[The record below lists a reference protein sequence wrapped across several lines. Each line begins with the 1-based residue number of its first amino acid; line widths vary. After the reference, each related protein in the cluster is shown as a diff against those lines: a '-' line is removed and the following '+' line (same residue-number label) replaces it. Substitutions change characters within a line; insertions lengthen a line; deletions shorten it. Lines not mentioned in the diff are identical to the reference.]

1 MDNFN
6 GQNDPGVAFLL
17 AFNYIR
23 ETSNAQDALAFITD
37 VYNKISDK
45 GKDIPLEEIHES
57 FKAKFGASKFKD
69 VFEPES
75 EYDVGRTLAKDY
87 LDRSGFQEESLPQVL
102 MNGVPLG
109 KRTRLFL
116 NNEKKFNLPYITCIT
131 YLVFYFNYFVC
142 QHYIKIILFVI
153 FNIVTF

>member
-37 VYNKISDK
+37 VYNKISDE

-75 EYDVGRTLAKDY
+75 EYDVGRTLAKDF

-116 NNEKKFNLPYITCIT
+116 DNKKKINLAYRKFV
-131 YLVFYFNYFVC
+131 LLSRGLNYF
-142 QHYIKIILFVI
+142 L
-153 FNIVTF
+153 